1 MHPLYKPKT
10 DWIRMIADSK
20 GFFLFLSLSAN
31 SEQKRKWNRETVR
44 ASENIN
50 FKLKE
55 DEAIPKSQ
63 KLNGIRKG
71 RLSTTHESAVHLH
84 LILIQAESHRNNLSV
99 IYSMVRKKER
109 KTLWHLKVISKMMVQ
124 LNHCFI
130 VLRLWIIFKGGEVY
144 KTLQHCTSVTLR

>member
-1 MHPLYKPKT
+1 MLSYILEPPQAKSCTGIFSILEAISPCPAGGQISLLCMVSQPYYDHEHCNN
-10 DWIRMIADSK
+10 
-20 GFFLFLSLSAN
+20 LFSLLAN

-63 KLNGIRKG
+63 KLYGIRKG

-99 IYSMVRKKER
+99 IYFMVRKKER
-109 KTLWHLKVISKMMVQ
+109 KTLWHLKVIS
-124 LNHCFI
+124 
-130 VLRLWIIFKGGEVY
+130 
-144 KTLQHCTSVTLR
+144 